1 MLQSSSLAQL
11 DSAEMY
17 LGEMRKEAQIKSKFE
32 TWYKKLNYSCSHIY
46 LIYVAEA
53 LLWFPNDF
61 VLPALVGDWYWYSS
75 EKGETITLID
85 AFHLLH

>member
-32 TWYKKLNYSCSHIY
+32 T
-46 LIYVAEA
+46 
-53 LLWFPNDF
+53 
-61 VLPALVGDWYWYSS
+61 
-75 EKGETITLID
+75 
-85 AFHLLH
+85 